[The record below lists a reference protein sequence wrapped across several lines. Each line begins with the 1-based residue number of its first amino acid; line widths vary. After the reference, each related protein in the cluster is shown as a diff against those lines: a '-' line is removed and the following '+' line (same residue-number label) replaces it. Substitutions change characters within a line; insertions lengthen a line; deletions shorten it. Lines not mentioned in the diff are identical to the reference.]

1 MTKRFPELD
10 LLRTV
15 AILCMVVFHGAYD
28 LAVFYDRDIQV
39 FDTGWTL
46 FARATACLFLLLVG
60 VSFAISASRKETVP
74 HLWKRQHNRFLILAA
89 AAALISIVTY
99 VADPETFV
107 RFGILHL
114 IALSMLLLP
123 LCRRLKEASI
133 LLGIAV
139 VLLGQWT
146 HPTDS
151 LAPTLSLVLGF
162 PPAHFTTVDYF
173 PLLPWFGVILMGY
186 GLGHFLYVR
195 STTWRRHL
203 PDALPQSVTWPGR
216 HSLLIYLLHQPIL
229 LAALYFLHT

>member
-1 MTKRFPELD
+1 VTKRFPELD

-28 LAVFYDRDIQV
+28 LAVFYDRDIPV
-39 FDTGWTL
+39 FDTGWML

-60 VSFAISASRKETVP
+60 VSFAISASRKETIA

-99 VADPETFV
+99 AADPETFV

-133 LLGIAV
+133 LLGLAV
-139 VLLGQWT
+139 LFLGQWT

-151 LAPTLSLVLGF
+151 PTPTLSLVLGF
-162 PPAHFTTVDYF
+162 PPPNFTTIDYF
-173 PLLPWFGVILMGY
+173 PFLPWLGVILIGY

-195 STTWRRHL
+195 RTGWRPMILDRI
-203 PDALPQSVTWPGR
+203 PAAATWPGR
-216 HSLLIYLLHQPIL
+216 HSLGIYLVHQPVIL
-229 LAALYFLHT
+229 GFLYFLI